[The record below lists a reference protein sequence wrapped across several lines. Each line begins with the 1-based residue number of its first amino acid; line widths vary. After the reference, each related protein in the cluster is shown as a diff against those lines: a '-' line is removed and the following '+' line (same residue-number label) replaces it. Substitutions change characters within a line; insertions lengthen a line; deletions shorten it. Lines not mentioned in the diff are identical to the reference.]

1 MTVAIEWRLRLRRG
15 GADDW
20 AQFTQWLEQD
30 PAHAEAYDQVA
41 LLDGDLDA
49 LAAADQADRAAVRAD
64 WTDGTSSSF
73 LRRPLRRLGAIF
85 ALVAAF
91 ALLAFLWQPTSR
103 SSRAGFEIATASGE
117 HRTVALGDGSSV
129 VLNGNSRVWIASAE
143 RREAELLRGEA
154 VFNIR
159 HDPKRPFALHL
170 GEDRIEDV
178 GTVFNVVRDQ
188 QILRVEVAN
197 GAVRYLRGGNGL
209 QLNAGQT
216 LKISPSG
223 DVIVGRK
230 SLEAIASWQSG
241 QLVFEEVPV
250 AEVAA
255 DLGRNLGVSISVA
268 PRLAYQPFTGSI
280 HVGPRTQQVVP
291 EFASTLSAH
300 ARKSGDGWL
309 IE

>member
-1 MTVAIEWRLRLRRG
+1 M
-15 GADDW
+15 
-20 AQFTQWLEQD
+20 
-30 PAHAEAYDQVA
+30 
-41 LLDGDLDA
+41 LDGDLDA
-49 LAAADQADRAAVRAD
+49 LAVADVPVRSEMRADSTSGASSPADR
-64 WTDGTSSSF
+64 T
-73 LRRPLRRLGAIF
+73 LRRLGAVF
-85 ALVAAF
+85 AIAAVFGLLV
-91 ALLAFLWQPTSR
+91 FLWQPISR
-103 SSRAGFEIATASGE
+103 RPVPGMQVATAAGE
-117 HRTVALGDGSSV
+117 HRTIALGDGSTM
-129 VLNGNSRVWIASAE
+129 VLNGNSRVWIASTE
-143 RREAELLRGEA
+143 KREAELLRGEA

-178 GTVFNVVRDQ
+178 GTVFNVVRDRQ
-188 QILRVEVAN
+188 FLRVEVAD

-223 DVIVGRK
+223 DAIVGRK
-230 SLEAIASWQSG
+230 SPGAIASWRSG
-241 QLVFEEVPV
+241 QLVYEAVPV

-255 DLGRNLGVSISVA
+255 DLGRNLGVSISVT

-280 HVGPRTQQVVP
+280 HVGQRAQQVVP

>member
-1 MTVAIEWRLRLRRG
+1 MTVAIEWCLRLRRG
-15 GADDW
+15 GAGDW

-30 PAHAEAYDQVA
+30 PAHAETYDQVA

-49 LAAADQADRAAVRAD
+49 LAAADRADRAAMGAD
-64 WTDGTSSSF
+64 WADGASSSF
-73 LRRPLRRLGAIF
+73 VRGPLRRLGAIF
-85 ALVAAF
+85 AIVAAF
-91 ALLAFLWQPTSR
+91 ALLAFLWQPASR
-103 SSRAGFEIATASGE
+103 SPRAGTEIATVSGE

-129 VLNGNSRVWIASAE
+129 VLNGDSRVWIASAE
-143 RREAELLRGEA
+143 GREAELLRGEA

-188 QILRVEVAN
+188 QVLRVEVAD

-216 LKISPSG
+216 LKISPLG
-223 DVIVGRK
+223 DAIVGRK
-230 SLEAIASWQSG
+230 SPRAIASWQSG
-241 QLVFEEVPV
+241 QLVFEAVPV

-255 DLGRNLGVSISVA
+255 DLSRNLGVSVSVA

-280 HVGPRTQQVVP
+280 HVRSRAQQVVP